1 MALHYFVK
9 VIVKSTENKLIIIII
24 IIIIIKIIILIIII
38 IIIINIAMNS
48 IVNVTGVSVY
58 SCSYHVPL
66 VTVKISNP

>member
-9 VIVKSTENKLIIIII
+9 VIVKSTENKLIIII